1 MPQRSRRRTA
11 LICLAALSLALAA
24 ALAAG
29 CAALSPRVEDF
40 RRVQPGWTLEE
51 VERYLGP
58 PDRSYGA
65 GGLASAWEY
74 RAYDSAGAP
83 TAVLRVVSVGGQVVH
98 TQVQEL

>member
-1 MPQRSRRRTA
+1 MPERLRRRA
-11 LICLAALSLALAA
+11 APICLAALALAA

-29 CAALSPRVEDF
+29 CAALPHRVEDF

-65 GGLASAWEY
+65 GDVASAWEY

-83 TAVLRVVSVGGQVVH
+83 TAVLRVISVGGQVVH
-98 TQVQEL
+98 TQVQQL